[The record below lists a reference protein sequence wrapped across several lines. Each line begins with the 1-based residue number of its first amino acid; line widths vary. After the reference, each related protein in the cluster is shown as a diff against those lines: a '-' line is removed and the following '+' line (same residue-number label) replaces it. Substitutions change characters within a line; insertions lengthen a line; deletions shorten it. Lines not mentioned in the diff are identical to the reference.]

1 MTSFAR
7 LVRVTWCVL
16 WGSPDLSNPRATTP
30 WSRHIWFGQRRVIKK
45 YGHLSHHA
53 TTTPMRPGYPQLA
66 TGRFGRPTVHLFQTT
81 ACKKTQGFALQS
93 SANEVIFC
101 ELLGF
106 NRVNGPRI
114 IGGSPRLIF
123 RFQIRENVRLRFTR
137 SPGSR
142 APGPAGFFLNK
153 FSATSKVCSTSPKR
167 EQKKTQ
173 IQAPPPRPGL

>member
-66 TGRFGRPTVHLFQTT
+66 TGRFGRPTVRVARLCYC
-81 ACKKTQGFALQS
+81 ANRLSFALQS

-114 IGGSPRLIF
+114 IGGSPRRIF
-123 RFQIRENVRLRFTR
+123 RFQIRETFRRSFIR
-137 SPGSR
+137 SPGAR
-142 APGPAGFFLNK
+142 VPGPAGIF
-153 FSATSKVCSTSPKR
+153 
-167 EQKKTQ
+167 
-173 IQAPPPRPGL
+173 

>member
-1 MTSFAR
+1 MVTPDVTTAAWPEHLVDVVCPTSTGH
-7 LVRVTWCVL
+7 LVRSL
-16 WGSPDLSNPRATTP
+16 GLSRPLKPSRNDAMVQTYLVWATRACY
-30 WSRHIWFGQRRVIKK
+30 KK

-93 SANEVIFC
+93 SANEAIFC

-114 IGGSPRLIF
+114 MEGNPRRISDSKSERCLGRDLQDLPVPASP
-123 RFQIRENVRLRFTR
+123 
-137 SPGSR
+137 
-142 APGPAGFFLNK
+142 
-153 FSATSKVCSTSPKR
+153 
-167 EQKKTQ
+167 
-173 IQAPPPRPGL
+173 APPDFF

>member
-1 MTSFAR
+1 MVTPDVTTSAWPEHLVDVVCPTSTGH
-7 LVRVTWCVL
+7 LVRSM
-16 WGSPDLSNPRATTP
+16 GLSRPLKPSRNDAMVQTYLVWATTCY
-30 WSRHIWFGQRRVIKK
+30 KK

-66 TGRFGRPTVHLFQTT
+66 TGRFGRPTARVARLCYC
-81 ACKKTQGFALQS
+81 ANRLSFALQS
-93 SANEVIFC
+93 SANEAIFC

-114 IGGSPRLIF
+114 IGGSPRRIF

-142 APGPAGFFLNK
+142 APGPAGFF
-153 FSATSKVCSTSPKR
+153 
-167 EQKKTQ
+167 
-173 IQAPPPRPGL
+173 